1 MPASDAHVMA
11 IWKQVYE
18 RFNPVKPGDGE
29 VHVPRDRYNP
39 IAGEVAE
46 RLLLPLDHQKIILAG
61 GRGSG
66 KSTELITVGSQ
77 LAQHKDVILFDVDAH
92 FANAVRDEAALQRVR
107 AYELIGIL
115 GLAVLRAGTGK
126 LGVVDWKGH
135 DKRFAAALSA
145 FQPADPSGGPTLD
158 VPKLVE
164 GVVVSVGSLMAG
176 PAGGAVA
183 AGVLK
188 VVPALTES
196 FGWRVGLPDQ
206 RATTDQDLPV
216 QALLTATNALLDHV
230 RDCSER
236 DLVIILD
243 GLDRVQEEKTF
254 VQLIVGSSLL
264 SQLRADLVVTFDL
277 GLVERHRNS
286 LQAWSIFDFTYVP
299 VVTRDDLAPDDR
311 GVTFLGDVVR
321 KRLDLI
327 HQPDLLNDGQIARL
341 ALASAGSMRD
351 LVRLVREVARQC
363 MIRKIPVADD
373 AAIDK
378 VLDRHRRDQEGGLHT
393 GHIRVLRGLLADA
406 ERRLPEDPLV
416 VYLLNRQLI
425 LAYPNRSTWFLPH
438 TALIE
443 ETLMRAGATS

>member
-18 RFNPVKPGDGE
+18 RFDPVKPGDGE

-66 KSTELITVGSQ
+66 KSTELLAVGSQ
-77 LAQHKDVILFDVDAH
+77 LAEHKDVILFDLHAH
-92 FANAVRDEAALQRVR
+92 FVGAVRDTAALERVQ
-107 AYELIGIL
+107 AHELVGIL
-115 GLAVLRAGTGK
+115 GLAVLRAGSDR
-126 LGVVDWKGH
+126 LGVVEWGGH

-145 FQPADPSGGPTLD
+145 LQPSATSEAPMLD
-158 VPKLVE
+158 VAKLVK
-164 GVVVSVGSLMAG
+164 GVSVTVGSLT
-176 PAGGAVA
+176 GGAVV
-183 AGVLK
+183 AGGLVLLENL
-188 VVPALTES
+188 ADS
-196 FGWRVGLPDQ
+196 FDWRVGLPDQ
-206 RATTDQDLPV
+206 RIKIDQEAPI

-230 RDCSER
+230 RGFCER

-243 GLDRVQEEKTF
+243 GLDRVRSEETF
-254 VQLIVGSSLL
+254 VQLVVGSSLL

-286 LQAWSIFDFTYVP
+286 LQAWSILDFTYVP
-299 VVTRDDLAPDDR
+299 VVTRDGLAPDER

-321 KRLDLI
+321 RRLDLI
-327 HQPDLLNDGQIARL
+327 HQPDLLRDGQIARL
-341 ALASAGSMRD
+341 AFDSAGSVRD
-351 LVRLVREVARQC
+351 LVRLVREVAVQC
-363 MIRKIPVADD
+363 MIRKIAVADD

-378 VLDRHRRDQEGGLHT
+378 VLDRHRREQEGGLHT
-393 GHIRVLRGLLADA
+393 GHIRVLRGLLADP

>member
-1 MPASDAHVMA
+1 MPTPDEQLMA
-11 IWKQVYE
+11 TWKQVYE
-18 RFNPVKPGDGE
+18 RFDPVKPAFGD
-29 VHVPRDRYNP
+29 VRVPRDRYNP
-39 IAGEVAE
+39 IAEEVAE
-46 RLLLPLDHQKIILAG
+46 QLELPLDHQNIILAG
-61 GRGSG
+61 GTGSG
-66 KSTELITVGSQ
+66 KSTELLAVGSRI
-77 LAQHKDVILFDVDAH
+77 AKDKDFILLDIHAH
-92 FANAVRDEAALQRVR
+92 FASAVGDPAALQRVQ
-107 AYELIGIL
+107 AHELVGIL
-115 GLAVLRAGTGK
+115 GLAVLRLGGERFGITDWGEHVERFSSALNVLQPDASPAHLDITK
-126 LGVVDWKGH
+126 LIKGVTITVGGIAVEVDGEGLVRKG
-135 DKRFAAALSA
+135 LS
-145 FQPADPSGGPTLD
+145 
-158 VPKLVE
+158 
-164 GVVVSVGSLMAG
+164 
-176 PAGGAVA
+176 
-183 AGVLK
+183 VLSSAK
-188 VVPALTES
+188 DAIYMK
-196 FGWRVGLPDQ
+196 VGLLEQP
-206 RATTDQDLPV
+206 TKNDQDEPI
-216 QALLTATNALLDHV
+216 QNLLSSTNALLDHV
-230 RDCSER
+230 RGFCER